1 MDSGDPGFIFVKK
14 LKEKIWNTETNN
26 GNQGFS
32 FLRKKVDVVRL
43 LR

>member
-14 LKEKIWNTETNN
+14 LKEKIQKMETKN
-26 GNQGFS
+26 GNQGF
-32 FLRKKVDVVRL
+32 FFEKKVDVVRL